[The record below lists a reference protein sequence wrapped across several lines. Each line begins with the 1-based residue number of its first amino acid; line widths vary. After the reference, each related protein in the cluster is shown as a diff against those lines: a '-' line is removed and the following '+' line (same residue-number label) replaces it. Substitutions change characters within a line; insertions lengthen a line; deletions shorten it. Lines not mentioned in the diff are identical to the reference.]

1 MLKLNQRPEV
11 KRKGRLLR
19 DTSVP
24 ALLGCIVASLMMLG
38 PHVFPLDQIS
48 ESTYSQEDA
57 YICLWGLW
65 WTKHSV
71 LEGLNPYWTNF
82 LFHPMGTSLAFHA
95 YPLTY
100 GLLSIPFQWL
110 IEDVPGLVIA
120 LNGIILLSF
129 VFSGFGAYLLAFH
142 VTGSRLAGW
151 VAGTLFAFMP
161 FHSLN
166 RVTLHLLAIE
176 FIPFY
181 ILSLLRVSEEPTP
194 RRAILMGLWLALT
207 YYSSLEYALYLLIF
221 SFLWLLY
228 RVIFSLRQITRK
240 HIMALAGSCAI
251 FLLLASPLLLQQ
263 MDAYSEYDSTISQ
276 DFEEVT
282 FWSPALLSFVTPSR
296 MHPYYGQA
304 MASAGELTDER
315 PQKWGMRSEASIGWV
330 ALGLSMVGLF
340 GLRRGDRA
348 FWCLAA
354 LFFFSLSLG
363 PFLRVT
369 GEWLSEIPLPYLL
382 IYEWVPLFRT
392 GRDPTRF
399 IPVAVLML
407 SIMAAFGVESLLRHF
422 SGKHLRLLV
431 TILLSELILFE
442 SLIVWVGSYQPS
454 VPRLYRH
461 LTDAK
466 RGVAIID
473 LTAEPFKL
481 LPQTVHEKRITY
493 LEKTLPRTPSKKWM
507 LPVEYDLRFPESF
520 FHLDAQVQSERLEEH
535 RKNLKTLH
543 IQFIILPRGPRTLL
557 QIQLAERLGAIVKEA
572 NGLYLCEIP

>member
-1 MLKLNQRPEV
+1 VLKLNQRPEV
-11 KRKGRLLR
+11 KRKGRPLR

-251 FLLLASPLLLQQ
+251 FLL
-263 MDAYSEYDSTISQ
+263 
-276 DFEEVT
+276 
-282 FWSPALLSFVTPSR
+282 R
-296 MHPYYGQA
+296 
-304 MASAGELTDER
+304 
-315 PQKWGMRSEASIGWV
+315 
-330 ALGLSMVGLF
+330 
-340 GLRRGDRA
+340 
-348 FWCLAA
+348 
-354 LFFFSLSLG
+354 
-363 PFLRVT
+363 
-369 GEWLSEIPLPYLL
+369 
-382 IYEWVPLFRT
+382 
-392 GRDPTRF
+392 
-399 IPVAVLML
+399 
-407 SIMAAFGVESLLRHF
+407 
-422 SGKHLRLLV
+422 
-431 TILLSELILFE
+431 
-442 SLIVWVGSYQPS
+442 
-454 VPRLYRH
+454 
-461 LTDAK
+461 
-466 RGVAIID
+466 
-473 LTAEPFKL
+473 
-481 LPQTVHEKRITY
+481 
-493 LEKTLPRTPSKKWM
+493 KT
-507 LPVEYDLRFPESF
+507 
-520 FHLDAQVQSERLEEH
+520 
-535 RKNLKTLH
+535 KT
-543 IQFIILPRGPRTLL
+543 
-557 QIQLAERLGAIVKEA
+557 
-572 NGLYLCEIP
+572 